1 MLATFLTLEG
11 VPGNVLGATTLIP
24 PVLACQAHL
33 HHHPKATPNN
43 YRVKAAWGKLCNS
56 TPGGKRHL

>member
-33 HHHPKATPNN
+33 HHHPKTGVSH
-43 YRVKAAWGKLCNS
+43 RSVGD
-56 TPGGKRHL
+56 

>member
-33 HHHPKATPNN
+33 HHHPKTG
-43 YRVKAAWGKLCNS
+43 VSHSVGD
-56 TPGGKRHL
+56 